1 MIRDMNLADIPRV
14 AEIHVFGQ
22 RKAYMNIVSD
32 EYLFG
37 KTTVAK
43 RAEGFASDFE
53 KGLWAG
59 YVYDDG
65 IIKGFLMVSRCD
77 DIDKT
82 NSLELHKI
90 FTDPL
95 MTGQGM
101 GTKLIEYCE
110 RLAAQQGFDEICLW
124 VLKDN
129 IAARNFYEKMGYGF
143 DGSVRFMES
152 LGVDQVRYTKKVTQK

>member
-1 MIRDMNLADIPRV
+1 MIRDMKPADISRV

-22 RKAYMNIVSD
+22 RKAYMGVVSN
-32 EYLFG
+32 ERLFS
-37 KTTVAK
+37 KTTVK
-43 RAEGFASDFE
+43 NRAEEFARDFE

-65 IIKGFLMVSRCD
+65 ITKGFLMVGHCD
-77 DIDKT
+77 DADKV

-95 MTGQGM
+95 MTNQGI
-101 GTKLIEYCE
+101 GTRLIKYCE
-110 RLAAQQGFDEICLW
+110 QLATQQGFDQVCLW

-129 IAARNFYEKMGYGF
+129 TAARGFYKKMGYGF

-152 LGVDQVRYTKKVTQK
+152 LGVDQVRYTKKVSQK